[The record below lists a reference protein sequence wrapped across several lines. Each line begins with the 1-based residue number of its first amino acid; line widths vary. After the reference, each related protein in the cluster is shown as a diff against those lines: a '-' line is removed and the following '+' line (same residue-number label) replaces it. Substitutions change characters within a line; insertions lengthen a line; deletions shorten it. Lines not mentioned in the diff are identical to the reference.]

1 MEQKETS
8 INQRDCFLYF
18 FSHLKYDIM
27 ELKQIIPKSLNVLD
41 SKSYIIINLE
51 KMSDIIKS
59 IEIILNSNLDNGS
72 ALILLRSVVE
82 NYTYLYFLYFSPE
95 DDGIKEIRR
104 YLFFMDGLSAYIN
117 RNQKVINNKRENID
131 VDKNIQAVKD
141 NEESLCWF
149 KNEVLLKPMCSDA
162 LKRVIGKNK
171 YPWRFKDINT
181 SDPNKIVDMMELA
194 YNDKITAVIF
204 QDLLSQYVHGLP
216 YSAVSHENNIF
227 SDEDIYLALNATIDK
242 IITYIEKYFSSEVL
256 DNKIDFSKTG
266 IYKQLVG
273 SQYIKAHKQEYLNDF
288 PDQQKN
294 N

>member
-95 DDGIKEIRR
+95 DDGIK
-104 YLFFMDGLSAYIN
+104 
-117 RNQKVINNKRENID
+117 V
-131 VDKNIQAVKD
+131 
-141 NEESLCWF
+141 
-149 KNEVLLKPMCSDA
+149 
-162 LKRVIGKNK
+162 
-171 YPWRFKDINT
+171 
-181 SDPNKIVDMMELA
+181 
-194 YNDKITAVIF
+194 
-204 QDLLSQYVHGLP
+204 
-216 YSAVSHENNIF
+216 
-227 SDEDIYLALNATIDK
+227 
-242 IITYIEKYFSSEVL
+242 
-256 DNKIDFSKTG
+256 
-266 IYKQLVG
+266 
-273 SQYIKAHKQEYLNDF
+273 
-288 PDQQKN
+288 
-294 N
+294 